1 MAYSTANRPYLT
13 VAAVAGGQGIGSSG
27 IFDYGGNQWAY
38 RSTDTLAAVATT
50 GYFTD
55 GGPNKLNMR
64 VGDLVSFTRLSTAG
78 VPAAHHHL
86 VVSSQ
91 STNGSSPTVISMS
104 SS

>member
-13 VAAVAGGQGIGSSG
+13 VAAVAGGQVIGSSG

-55 GGPNKLNMR
+55 GGPGKLNMR
-64 VGDLVSFTRLSTAG
+64 VGDLVGFTRLTTAG
-78 VPAAHHHL
+78 VPTAHHFL
-86 VVSSQ
+86 VISSA
-91 STNGSSPTVISMS
+91 STNGASPTILNS
-104 SS
+104 SSS